1 MRSLIDRL
9 NSLSDLLKANI
20 IGQDKPLEDIV
31 ELLQGS
37 MLGMRYK
44 DQPVATMLL
53 LGPTGVGKTSAVLL
67 FNDLLFGNRSKLIR
81 FNMQDYQVQGSLE
94 KLIGSKVGE
103 RGLFGYH
110 YDVSGGSGTILFDEI
125 EKAHPLV
132 LDVLLQ
138 VLDCGHFDLATG
150 ETLDLTR
157 YVIAGTS
164 NIGGRELMETDC
176 TDYHTVARRV
186 EGAATEGLRPEFIAR
201 WDLVTALN
209 KLDHKAQSQIAQ
221 LHMGK
226 ALAVIN
232 GEGHQIELGEGVL
245 GHIQSEGM
253 SKTKGARSMKKKA
266 LAILRKPVKD
276 AVLINGGAT
285 VTGTIKYDMPNDRC
299 FLVKQD

>member
-1 MRSLIDRL
+1 MDSLISRL
-9 NSLSDLLKANI
+9 NSLPDLLKANI

-164 NIGGRELMETDC
+164 NIGGRELMETQS

-186 EGAATEGLRPEFIAR
+186 ERAATEGFRFEFIAR
-201 WDLVTALN
+201 WDLVTAFN
-209 KLDHKAQSQIAQ
+209 KLDHKAQSQIAK

-232 GEGHQIELGEGVL
+232 GEGHRIEVGEGVL
-245 GHIQSEGM
+245 GHIQSKGM

-266 LAILRKPVKD
+266 LAILRKPVAAAMLK
-276 AVLINGGAT
+276 NGVGT
-285 VTGTIKYDMPNDRC
+285 VTGTIDYDMPNDRC
-299 FLVKQD
+299 FLMAEN